1 MCQLSS
7 TSSNLTGHEKVSHFS
22 ISSSEG
28 IKNPSTTS
36 EISQVQSVVWIGQ
49 GTKAMDPQSQFI
61 KLIPIVLWP
70 VFQPMCCWKGNRY
83 AHNSNEKQRQSDFGS
98 GTSCFCHFL
107 SVINRWK
114 TKGIPRL
121 GLTMTCD
128 ALSPLDQ
135 RPGYK
140 HTTMIGAL

>member
-1 MCQLSS
+1 MKNATEQKCKIRLVELFFLFFSVCQLSS

-61 KLIPIVLWP
+61 KLIPIVL
-70 VFQPMCCWKGNRY
+70 
-83 AHNSNEKQRQSDFGS
+83 
-98 GTSCFCHFL
+98 
-107 SVINRWK
+107 
-114 TKGIPRL
+114 
-121 GLTMTCD
+121 
-128 ALSPLDQ
+128 
-135 RPGYK
+135 
-140 HTTMIGAL
+140 